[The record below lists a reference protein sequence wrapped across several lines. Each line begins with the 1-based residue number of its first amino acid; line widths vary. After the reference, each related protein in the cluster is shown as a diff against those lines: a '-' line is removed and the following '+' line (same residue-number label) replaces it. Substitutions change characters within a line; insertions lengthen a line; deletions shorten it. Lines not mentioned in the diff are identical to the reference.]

1 MIKKF
6 DKDDILH
13 NVLIANPKVSFR
25 IFAGS
30 VYSNS
35 TVIEGLEAPYEPK
48 LDFSDERNSMYVP
61 VV

>member
-25 IFAGS
+25 IFAGN

-35 TVIEGLEAPYEPK
+35 TVIDDLEATYEPK

>member
-25 IFAGS
+25 IFAGN
-30 VYSNS
+30 VYSN
-35 TVIEGLEAPYEPK
+35 TTIIQETPYEPK

-61 VV
+61 VI